1 MLGNGI
7 GTEDQNNAVIVR
19 LQDHTVENHGDTDIG
34 VVGEDDGI
42 GIEKENDENKQSL
55 HTGFGLDM
63 MKERVALLNG
73 KIDVLTAEDGGT
85 SIEVIIPIL
94 QEAT

>member
-1 MLGNGI
+1 
-7 GTEDQNNAVIVR
+7 
-19 LQDHTVENHGDTDIG
+19 
-34 VVGEDDGI
+34 
-42 GIEKENDENKQSL
+42 
-55 HTGFGLDM
+55 M